1 MWLFEYHI
9 LHNFRKIKKKKEKV
23 FIFAEHLEK
32 VCGYSNPYPLH
43 IVSDTFFFYRETDF
57 SVVVFLIVKTC
68 YMVVFYNII

>member
-43 IVSDTFFFYRETDF
+43 IVSDTFFFLQR
-57 SVVVFLIVKTC
+57 
-68 YMVVFYNII
+68 N